1 PSLKPF
7 TAPPRSCPM
16 LRSFFVPKIS
26 TTTSNTISQCQ
37 MLKPPMMFSSV
48 LVLAAR
54 QHSPERFRS
63 ADDVQ
68 VDVHHLLPSDAS
80 GVDDRPESLRRALFA
95 CESARKGQHPA
106 EYRRVVRR
114 RLRERCDMALWHQHE
129 MHRRVRRPD
138 RAREKRAARGTGTT
152 DRQPRR

>member
-1 PSLKPF
+1 AAHQGVFSFLTSASIVVPAICCADTGFASSASVSLPRTPSLKPF

-80 GVDDRPESLRRALFA
+80 GVD
-95 CESARKGQHPA
+95 
-106 EYRRVVRR
+106 
-114 RLRERCDMALWHQHE
+114 
-129 MHRRVRRPD
+129 
-138 RAREKRAARGTGTT
+138 
-152 DRQPRR
+152 